1 MPKQRRIKEIGDLG
15 ALKAL
20 AHPRRQQILDHLAL
34 HGPATSATLARAL
47 DLNTGATSYHLR
59 ELDRH
64 GFVEE
69 AEGTGRGRERWWRAA
84 PADLRFPQ
92 RSEQSDE
99 MRPVVDEM
107 NRLAFAADLAL
118 FERSQREIE
127 GVWADGQP
135 YSRGSIQVTLPE
147 LRDFFEEYIA
157 LVNRYKR
164 ADDELPE
171 GARNVLT
178 RFLAFPAPADAPEVQ
193 SAAGSAADEP
203 TDPLPAEAK
212 TQNLPDEQTE
222 DLAEATNDDTTN
234 GDPS

>member
-147 LRDFFEEYIA
+147 LREFFEEYIA

-178 RFLAFPAPADAPEVQ
+178 RFLAFPAPA
-193 SAAGSAADEP
+193 
-203 TDPLPAEAK
+203 
-212 TQNLPDEQTE
+212 
-222 DLAEATNDDTTN
+222 EATNDDTTN